1 MNAVLKIKITICV
14 ANRETRSVLTI
25 LTILTELLRPAR
37 QFFRSLR
44 LLLLLLLLLLHTTIV
59 FSLGGSSFYTSTEKS
74 NKNKYNIKKQS
85 GKEADRQTEYT
96 T

>member
-1 MNAVLKIKITICV
+1 
-14 ANRETRSVLTI
+14 
-25 LTILTELLRPAR
+25 
-37 QFFRSLR
+37 
-44 LLLLLLLLLLHTTIV
+44 V

-96 T
+96 TWKEECHFWVRYFRVCYNSSVGSILLLQR